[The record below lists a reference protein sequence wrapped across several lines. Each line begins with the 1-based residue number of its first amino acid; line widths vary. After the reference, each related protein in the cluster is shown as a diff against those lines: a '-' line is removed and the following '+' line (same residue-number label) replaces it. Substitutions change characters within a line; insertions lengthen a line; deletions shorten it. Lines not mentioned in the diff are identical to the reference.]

1 MAAQLASGV
10 SSRLATC
17 ALRGTGVA
25 CWPALRAFAVWPT
38 IMRVSSSSSSS
49 SSSSIDDSGSSP
61 ERPAKHVIPRHIVD
75 VSHSRSSGPGGQ
87 NVNKVSTKVTL
98 RMALAAAADF
108 LPDDV
113 LHRLREQ
120 QRTRLTKG
128 DELVLQCDEE
138 RTQAANLKRAFAR
151 LQSYIDEAS
160 VTPKERLV
168 QREMEP
174 PERVK
179 AQRRVEKRLQSV
191 KKAMRRGGDD

>member
-1 MAAQLASGV
+1 
-10 SSRLATC
+10 
-17 ALRGTGVA
+17 
-25 CWPALRAFAVWPT
+25 
-38 IMRVSSSSSSS
+38 MRVSSSSSSS

>member
-1 MAAQLASGV
+1 MAAQFASGI

-25 CWPALRAFAVWPT
+25 GWPALRAFAVWPT
-38 IMRVSSSSSSS
+38 SMRVSSSSSSS
-49 SSSSIDDSGSSP
+49 SSDDSGSSP

-113 LHRLREQ
+113 LRRLREQ

-151 LQSYIDEAS
+151 LQLYIDEAS

-179 AQRRVEKRLQSV
+179 AQRRAVKRLQSV

>member
-1 MAAQLASGV
+1 MAAQFASGI

-25 CWPALRAFAVWPT
+25 GWPALRAFAVWPT
-38 IMRVSSSSSSS
+38 SMRVSSSSSSS
-49 SSSSIDDSGSSP
+49 SSDDSGSSP

-113 LHRLREQ
+113 LRRLREQ

-151 LQSYIDEAS
+151 LQLYIDEAS

-179 AQRRVEKRLQSV
+179 AQRRAEKRLQSV

>member
-1 MAAQLASGV
+1 
-10 SSRLATC
+10 
-17 ALRGTGVA
+17 
-25 CWPALRAFAVWPT
+25 
-38 IMRVSSSSSSS
+38 MRVSSSSSSS
-49 SSSSIDDSGSSP
+49 SSDDSGSSP

-113 LHRLREQ
+113 LRRLREQ

-179 AQRRVEKRLQSV
+179 AQRRAVKRLQSV